1 MYTLGHHLLHDIL
14 VEDQNLD
21 FDRTFVFSSHH
32 WKRRV
37 RLLFPFVLL
46 TLSFLPYQ
54 NDPKMLRRLM
64 MGKGPADFA
73 KFLFAHVEL
82 SLRPML

>member
-1 MYTLGHHLLHDIL
+1 MYTLGHHLLHDIR
-14 VEDQNLD
+14 VVDQNLD
-21 FDRTFVFSSHH
+21 FDRKFVFSSHH
-32 WKRRV
+32 WKSHV
-37 RLLFPFVLL
+37 RLLFLFVVL
-46 TLSFLPYQ
+46 TLSFRPYQ